1 MDAMANKINEIL
13 QDPES
18 VAQLRSLASMLGG
31 GASASPPG
39 SDAPAAPPSAAPP
52 SAAPPASFDGIPP
65 DMLQNMMKLVPILRD
80 MRRETPDTGLLRAL
94 RPLLSAPR
102 QKKVDDAIRIMQ
114 LLNILP
120 ELKQTGILHSLFG
133 S

>member
-39 SDAPAAPPSAAPP
+39 SDAPAAPP

-120 ELKQTGILHSLFG
+120 VLKQTGILHSLFG

>member
-13 QDPES
+13 QDPEN

-39 SDAPAAPPSAAPP
+39 SDAPAAPP

>member
-52 SAAPPASFDGIPP
+52 ASFDGIPP

-94 RPLLSAPR
+94 RPLLSVPR

>member
-39 SDAPAAPPSAAPP
+39 SDAPAAPP